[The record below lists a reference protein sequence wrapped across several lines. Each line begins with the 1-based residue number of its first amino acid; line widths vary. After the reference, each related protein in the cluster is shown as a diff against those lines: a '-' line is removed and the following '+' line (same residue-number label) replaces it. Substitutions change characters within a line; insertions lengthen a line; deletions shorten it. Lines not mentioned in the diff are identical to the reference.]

1 LDAACGIGKYWP
13 ILLASGRA
21 FCGIDQSQG
30 MLDRGHAKFPQVRML
45 KLGLQEMQYR
55 DAFDAVICMDAMEM
69 VFPEDWPLELSN
81 FHRALKQE
89 GQLYFTVEV
98 EEGNVI
104 ERDFQAGID
113 LGLPVVY
120 GE

>member
-1 LDAACGIGKYWP
+1 
-13 ILLASGRA
+13 
-21 FCGIDQSQG
+21 
-30 MLDRGHAKFPQVRML
+30 MLDRGHAKFPQVWVL

-81 FHRALKQE
+81 FPRALKQE

-98 EEGNVI
+98 EEM
-104 ERDFQAGID
+104 
-113 LGLPVVY
+113 
-120 GE
+120 